1 MKNKLN
7 GAAFCSVLALG
18 LLSDGLMDKL
28 GPAGYAAVG
37 STVVVMAVA
46 AMFVAE
52 QWTSHEGKGERQ

>member
-28 GPAGYAAVG
+28 GPVGYVAVG
-37 STVVVMAVA
+37 GYRDCGGYGCHVRGRAWDKQP
-46 AMFVAE
+46 E
-52 QWTSHEGKGERQ
+52 DKL